1 MLQFWFSYWWLAL
14 LSGVRN
20 RLPPSTEGLDRVG
33 RRLTGWKMPPM
44 IAKASPLWTIAMQ
57 ALVTGFEP
65 FGGDGVNPSFEALKR
80 LPPRLGALAIA
91 TRSLPVVYGA
101 ALPALSAAIAAV
113 TPDIVLCTG
122 LAGGRAELSL
132 ERVAINIDDARIPD
146 NGGNQPIDRPVVAGG
161 AAAYFATLPIK
172 AAVAALRAAGLPAA
186 VSNSAGTFL
195 CNHVFYGLMHEAA
208 PGTRRFRGG
217 FLHLPYLPRQA
228 ARQPGAP
235 SMALEQIVEGIE
247 IILSVA
253 AARVDDLAVSEGA
266 LS

>member
-1 MLQFWFSYWWLAL
+1 M
-14 LSGVRN
+14 
-20 RLPPSTEGLDRVG
+20 
-33 RRLTGWKMPPM
+33 K
-44 IAKASPLWTIAMQ
+44 

-65 FGGDGVNPSFEALKR
+65 FGGDRVNPSFEALKR
-80 LPPRLGALAIA
+80 LPGRLGALDIA
-91 TRSLPVVYGA
+91 TSALPVAYA
-101 ALPALSAAIAAV
+101 RALPALRAAIAASA
-113 TPDIVLCTG
+113 PDIVLCIG
-122 LAGGRAELSL
+122 LAGGRAALSL

-146 NGGNQPIDRPVVAGG
+146 NDGAQPIDRPVVSSGP
-161 AAAYFATLPIK
+161 AAYFSTLPIK
-172 AAVAALRAAGLPAA
+172 AAAAALREAGLPAA

-208 PGTRRFRGG
+208 LGGRRFRAG
-217 FLHLPYLPRQA
+217 FLHVPYLPSQA
-228 ARQPGAP
+228 ALVPGAP